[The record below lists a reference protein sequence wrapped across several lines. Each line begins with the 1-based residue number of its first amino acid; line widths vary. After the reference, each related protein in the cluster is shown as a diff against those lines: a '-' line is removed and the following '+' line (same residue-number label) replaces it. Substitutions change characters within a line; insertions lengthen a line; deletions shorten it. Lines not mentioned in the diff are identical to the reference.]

1 MIDELERYKIESKEK
16 WRDWCRRMPILHF
29 EKEWGVKIIPPFGG
43 ALARFTVDY
52 NGKHVSIYFD
62 AFAALGY
69 MYEGENPIPY
79 WEIYGGEDTERFD
92 FTQEGA
98 DEMLN
103 RIKEILK
110 GE

>member
-1 MIDELERYKIESKEK
+1 MENTFQF
-16 WRDWCRRMPILHF
+16 IL
-29 EKEWGVKIIPPFGG
+29 KR
-43 ALARFTVDY
+43 LR
-52 NGKHVSIYFD
+52 
-62 AFAALGY
+62 Y

-98 DEMLN
+98 DEMMN